1 MRKRGKRQGGERWLL
16 CNKPEEP
23 VGIEAGTECQCQR
36 QRAHTSD
43 TKAQKARLE
52 TGTGEFQARPGAY
65 VARDELMRL

>member
-16 CNKPEEP
+16 CNKLEEP

-43 TKAQKARLE
+43 TKSPKGKTGYGDRRVPSE
-52 TGTGEFQARPGAY
+52 TWGICRS
-65 VARDELMRL
+65 